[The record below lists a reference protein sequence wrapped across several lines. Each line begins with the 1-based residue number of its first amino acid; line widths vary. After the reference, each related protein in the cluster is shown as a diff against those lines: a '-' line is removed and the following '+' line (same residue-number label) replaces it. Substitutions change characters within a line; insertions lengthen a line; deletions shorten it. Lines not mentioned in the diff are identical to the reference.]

1 MTIRPFSPNALTLEL
16 QVNFCSFTE
25 MASRIQRV
33 SFPMGSGCLDFH
45 NEKIGKPCPAVI
57 PYWIMGLGMG
67 ELFTFILNEIRSVLA
82 FFSDSF
88 EI

>member
-1 MTIRPFSPNALTLEL
+1 
-16 QVNFCSFTE
+16 
-25 MASRIQRV
+25 
-33 SFPMGSGCLDFH
+33 
-45 NEKIGKPCPAVI
+45 
-57 PYWIMGLGMG
+57 MGLEMG